1 MINFLLG
8 QNDTL
13 MRDVHFEYAGG
24 SSPNFSIDRLST
36 IDSEILYYSDDG
48 HGRIFLKDQEYG
60 FKAISSTILAA
71 ALRNGDSLSM
81 KPYLFAEMIDYMLG
95 ISTITN
101 IRETFA
107 TILSGTRVFP
117 NPAIDHINISFDVRK
132 RVQASIAIVDQ
143 NGRSVFNRNLGYF
156 DAGTQTITWNLT
168 DNNGGKLR
176 AGNYF
181 YTISAGSD
189 IRSGKIVVAK

>member
-1 MINFLLG
+1 MINYLLG

-13 MRDVHFEYAGG
+13 MRDVHFEYSGG
-24 SSPNFSIDRLST
+24 ESPNFSIDRLSA

-81 KPYLFAEMIDYMLG
+81 KPYFFAEMIDYMLG
-95 ISTITN
+95 ISSVTS
-101 IRETFA
+101 IRETFEN
-107 TILSGTRVFP
+107 IVSGTRAFP

-132 RVQASIAIVDQ
+132 SVQSSITIMDK
-143 NGRSVFNRNLGYF
+143 NGRSVFSRNLGYF
-156 DAGTQTITWNLT
+156 SPGAQTISWNLT
-168 DNNGGKLR
+168 DNNGSKLP

-189 IRSGKIVVAK
+189 IRSGKIVVVK